1 MEYILTAV
9 AESHVPVM
17 AHGLQNSI
25 IELNWARDEQCG
37 VVRLGRH
44 PI

>member
-1 MEYILTAV
+1 MEYMSTAV
-9 AESHVPVM
+9 AELHVPVM

-37 VVRLGRH
+37 VVWLGRH